1 VTFSIAPPAAL
12 TRVKNLLPEGTLPV
26 GLGLAISGI
35 CLYGF
40 IAVAS
45 RALGLALYAP
55 FATFWPVLFICGPG
69 FFLPL
74 EQEVG
79 RALAARRARGLGSG
93 PLVRRAAVTGFG
105 VAGAL
110 AFGALA
116 FFPVFGL
123 TDRLFDGNA
132 LLLYALAAG
141 FTAYCAEHLARGT
154 LSGNGRFRAYGVLLG
169 VEGIVRVSLCV
180 ALWLAIVKDPGY
192 YGVAMVVGSAVA
204 ILVALRGQHGLIDP
218 GPDAP
223 WSELSSALG
232 YLLVTSVLT
241 QLRLNVAPIAIKLL
255 ATPAE
260 AARTGPFLN
269 SLIIARV
276 PLFFF
281 QAVQAALLPKLAGYA
296 STGRHADLRRALRRL
311 LALCLRRRCSSHG
324 GHLRAPALGGPVPL
338 LVRALIWVTPTWAP
352 WPWPA
357 PATWWRSS

>member
-1 VTFSIAPPAAL
+1 
-12 TRVKNLLPEGTLPV
+12 
-26 GLGLAISGI
+26 
-35 CLYGF
+35 
-40 IAVAS
+40 
-45 RALGLALYAP
+45 
-55 FATFWPVLFICGPG
+55 
-69 FFLPL
+69 
-74 EQEVG
+74 
-79 RALAARRARGLGSG
+79 
-93 PLVRRAAVTGFG
+93 
-105 VAGAL
+105 
-110 AFGALA
+110 
-116 FFPVFGL
+116 
-123 TDRLFDGNA
+123 
-132 LLLYALAAG
+132 
-141 FTAYCAEHLARGT
+141 
-154 LSGNGRFRAYGVLLG
+154 
-169 VEGIVRVSLCV
+169 VEGIVRVTLCV
-180 ALWLAIVKDPGY
+180 ALWLANVKDPGY
-192 YGVAMVVGSAVA
+192 YGVAMAVGSGFA
-204 ILVALRGQHGLIDP
+204 ILVALRGQHGLI

-241 QLRLNVAPIAIKLL
+241 QLRLNVGPIAIKLL